1 MATAKSI
8 KFKSIYRCSLSGLS
22 HHAYAMYARQ
32 IEPGDE
38 IILDRDVGNRYDDF
52 AIRASYEGEQIG
64 WIPKGQNEIIA
75 RLLDAG
81 LDIRAKVISH
91 EKSKPLDQRVYVV
104 ICIAVEE

>member
-1 MATAKSI
+1 MST
-8 KFKSIYRCSLSGLS
+8 KFKSIYRCALSGLS
-22 HHAYAMYARQ
+22 YHDYSLHARNIQA
-32 IEPGDE
+32 GDE
-38 IILDRDVGNRYDDF
+38 LTLERDIGNRYDNF
-52 AIRASYEGEQIG
+52 AIKVKYDEDHIG

-104 ICIAVEE
+104 ICIAVAE